1 MFTNVGS
8 KLKTLAQIIAAV
20 GIVGSILFGIIMMN
34 NEIIVGIYV
43 LIYGIVATVVLTFC
57 LYGFGEI
64 IKKVTKIAEDTSSMK
79 KETCSGASEDA
90 ERLETLR
97 KWNRE
102 GLITDEEYEQKKNR
116 IINK

>member
-1 MFTNVGS
+1 
-8 KLKTLAQIIAAV
+8 
-20 GIVGSILFGIIMMN
+20 
-34 NEIIVGIYV
+34 
-43 LIYGIVATVVLTFC
+43 
-57 LYGFGEI
+57 
-64 IKKVTKIAEDTSSMK
+64 MK